1 MGAFFSSS
9 SSPLLAEVVDPL
21 NHIRDRGDL
30 TRRPHLL
37 ALHFLGDLMQV
48 VVQEARSA
56 HFVFE
61 RGLVGKAEAHTE
73 GRSR

>member
-1 MGAFFSSS
+1 MGAIFSS
-9 SSPLLAEVVDPL
+9 SSPLPAEVVDPL

>member
-1 MGAFFSSS
+1 MDAIFSSS

-48 VVQEARSA
+48 VVQEAHFCA
-56 HFVFE
+56 HFFREV
-61 RGLVGKAEAHTE
+61 
-73 GRSR
+73 